1 MKIVLNKQYVYSVIV
16 AYMLSF
22 LAILNHGNE
31 ILNLIGLPTQLDTM
45 LFYGLL
51 VGFVV
56 LGLVMTFKDGKNLK
70 TDAFMIISFL
80 FVAFLLTFLIYPK
93 NTRYLFTS
101 WSDYASNPMYILF
114 LYSLPGLIFA
124 RQLEDYDCFKRVMKV
139 FSYITVIMSVI
150 VFFFAKGSAASQYM
164 TFSYNMLTQLFF
176 LLVYKPSK
184 YKSLHYVVL
193 SLGLFV
199 FVFGGA
205 RGAMLSLL
213 ATSLVLYFVNY
224 KPNTKNVTISILI
237 LLAGVIFAIFKEEIL
252 LFISNILE
260 SFSIDSR
267 TLRYLAAGELLD
279 DSTRTPLYETSLAN
293 IGVLGKGIM
302 GDRIILNSYPH
313 NILLELLVQYG
324 WIVGTVLIFLIVGC
338 ISASLMRK
346 EKPEFIF
353 IIILLPC
360 GFLKL
365 MLTGSYLHQEPA
377 FYILLGF
384 CLNAVLRRNGYAN
397 IDDKHDIFGR

>member
-1 MKIVLNKQYVYSVIV
+1 MKIVINKQYVYSLIV

-31 ILNLIGLPTQLDTM
+31 ILNMIGLPTQLDTM

-51 VGFVV
+51 VGLVA
-56 LGLVMTFKDGKNLK
+56 LGLVMTFKDGKYLK
-70 TDAFMIISFL
+70 TDAFVIVSFL
-80 FVAFLLTFLIYPK
+80 VVAFLLTFLLYPQ

-101 WSDYASNPMYILF
+101 WGDYASNPIYILF
-114 LYSLPGLIFA
+114 LYSLPGLIFV

-139 FSYITVIMSVI
+139 FSYVTVIMSVI

-176 LLVYKPSK
+176 LLVYKPKK
-184 YKSLHYVVL
+184 YKFFHYVTL
-193 SLGLFV
+193 SLGLFA

-213 ATSLVLYFVNY
+213 ITGLVLYFANY
-224 KPNTKNVTISILI
+224 KPNVKNVTISVTI
-237 LLAGVIFAIFKEEIL
+237 LLAGVILAIFKEEIL
-252 LFISNILE
+252 LFVSNMLE

-279 DSTRTPLYETSLAN
+279 DSTRTPLYKTSLAN

-324 WIVGTVLIFLIVGC
+324 LIVGTVLIFLVVGC
-338 ISASLMRK
+338 IFASLLRK
-346 EKPEFIF
+346 EKSEFIF
-353 IIILLPC
+353 IIMLLPC

-377 FYILLGF
+377 FYVLLGF
-384 CLNAVLRRNGYAN
+384 CLNAVLRRNEYAD
-397 IDDKHDIFGR
+397 IDDKHNIFGR